1 MISLAK
7 NQPKYLYKLN
17 LALVL
22 FFILWFLLGVPLMVT
37 VGCIYDENVIT
48 YIVMGCTFAVFF
60 IGLAIF
66 FAVGIKLNA
75 RLISERAAELEKKFA
90 EMPFDEAADI
100 LKANGIIADCAFI
113 IDDGGI
119 FGKNT
124 LPFEAA
130 QLEFTFYSVETQIF
144 LGILIYDS
152 DGENAGGFE
161 LDRAAYNYLLNK
173 RLKIINAE
181 YFDPFV
187 NDKKSFVKFVFRWGH
202 RLFQSAQTGLN

>member
-66 FAVGIKLNA
+66 AVAYVKLYN
-75 RLISERAAELEKKFA
+75 S
-90 EMPFDEAADI
+90 
-100 LKANGIIADCAFI
+100 FI
-113 IDDGGI
+113 
-119 FGKNT
+119 N
-124 LPFEAA
+124 E
-130 QLEFTFYSVETQIF
+130 
-144 LGILIYDS
+144 
-152 DGENAGGFE
+152 
-161 LDRAAYNYLLNK
+161 
-173 RLKIINAE
+173 
-181 YFDPFV
+181 
-187 NDKKSFVKFVFRWGH
+187 
-202 RLFQSAQTGLN
+202 